1 MKFSRF
7 LVLALVIGCARS
19 AADHEQLGDGLYAA
33 GQYPD
38 ALAEYQLGLKAASGN
53 ASLHAKAAAAALHTQ
68 DYGLAADEYRALGAA
83 DGSRADEAAD
93 GLERVVRLA
102 QQANDRTAL
111 AIGLAGLR
119 QLAPSRPLGA
129 YARIVALDAAAQGNT
144 ADALAL
150 LPTAIAA
157 ASDGATADSLL
168 FVYGQMAVRAK
179 DCDTAV
185 PAFEAVIRRQRE
197 TMVTDDARSG
207 LAACALLEGQNL
219 LAQGKPGDAEPW
231 FRRATA
237 PGVAGDVIR
246 SAYLGLGDVRLA
258 QGDMTGA
265 LDAYQQALA
274 GGAPDDSL
282 GRAAQSKI
290 NALGRATSPDQ
301 PSPQQP

>member
-1 MKFSRF
+1 VRAISI
-7 LVLALVIGCARS
+7 LALAVVVGCARS
-19 AADHEQLGDGLYAA
+19 AADHESLGDGLYAA

-38 ALAEYQLGLKAASGN
+38 ALAEYQLGLKAAPGN

-68 DYGLAADEYRALGAA
+68 DYGLAADEYRALGVA

-93 GLERVVRLA
+93 GLERVIRLA
-102 QQANDRTAL
+102 QQTNDRTAL
-111 AIGLAGLR
+111 ALGLAGLR
-119 QLAPSRPLGA
+119 QLAPARPLGV

-150 LPTAIAA
+150 LPTAVAA
-157 ASDGATADSLL
+157 AGDGATADSLL

-185 PAFEAVIRRQRE
+185 PVFEAVIRRQRE
-197 TMVTDDARSG
+197 PMVTDDARTG

-237 PGVAGDVIR
+237 PGVSGDVIR

-258 QGDMTGA
+258 LGDMTGA
-265 LDAYQQALA
+265 LDAYQQALT
-274 GGAPDDSL
+274 GGAADDSL

-301 PSPQQP
+301 PQSP